1 MAGWWVVVMV
11 RSMGSVGTGRPRK
24 AGRKRRQ
31 ATPGYITA
39 LLPLPPMKRFFCLLL
54 LLPLWFCA
62 PLPEPRFKE
71 CPCTHTNLQ
80 KRLYNQILTELI
92 EHHFYNY
99 YLPES
104 ESETID
110 KGAVAGVSIAK
121 LDRLEAQYQNQL
133 FNHKSR
139 FKTIYLDTVSRK
151 QFTNS
156 INLRLD
162 PAKIDARFAAIL
174 SALVAQVAPQREAA
188 AAAQLNTLQTVMTP
202 ADFQLCTAKI
212 AYAAPFVKY
221 APKEESNQFGR
232 VRFSN
237 IVFNADKTQAL
248 LSYDWYCGPKCG
260 LGELLVVHKVAGRWR
275 IKHAE
280 MLWIS

>member
-1 MAGWWVVVMV
+1 
-11 RSMGSVGTGRPRK
+11 
-24 AGRKRRQ
+24 
-31 ATPGYITA
+31 
-39 LLPLPPMKRFFCLLL
+39 MKRFLCLLL
-54 LLPLWFCA
+54 LLPLPSYA
-62 PLPEPRFKE
+62 PRPEQKFKE
-71 CPCTHTNLQ
+71 CPCTHTDLQ

-104 ESETID
+104 ESETII
-110 KGAVAGVSIAK
+110 KGVVAQVGIAK
-121 LDRLEAQYQNQL
+121 LDRLAAHYQNQQ

-139 FKTIYLDTVSRK
+139 FKTIYLDTISRK
-151 QFTNS
+151 SFAGS
-156 INLRLD
+156 IGLEVN
-162 PAKIDARFAAIL
+162 PDAMNGL
-174 SALVAQVAPQREAA
+174 SVTKVYALITQVTPQHEAA
-188 AAAQLNTLQTVMTP
+188 AATQLNTLQKVMVP

-212 AYAAPFVKY
+212 AYAAPRAPHEY
-221 APKEESNQFGR
+221 AREQDAHQFGS

-237 IVFNADKTQAL
+237 IVFNADETQAL